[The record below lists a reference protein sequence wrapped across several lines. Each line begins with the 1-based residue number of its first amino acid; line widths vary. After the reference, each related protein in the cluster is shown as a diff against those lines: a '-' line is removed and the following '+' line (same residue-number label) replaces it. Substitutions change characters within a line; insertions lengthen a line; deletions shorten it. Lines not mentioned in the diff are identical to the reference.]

1 MNGTEYI
8 RIPKFMEGEALPP
21 GYFDS
26 PDPYR
31 NPPKTKYNM
40 RAMVNYALKN
50 GKNVTDLTQE
60 EVRPFLIADVH
71 SIR

>member
-8 RIPKFMEGEALPP
+8 KIPKFLSEEELPS

-26 PDPYR
+26 PDPYKD
-31 NPPKTKYNM
+31 PPSSKYNL

-50 GKNVTDLTQE
+50 GKNVTDLTKE
-60 EVRPFLIADVH
+60 EVKPFLIA
-71 SIR
+71 

>member
-8 RIPKFMEGEALPP
+8 RIPKFMEGETLPP

>member
-8 RIPKFMEGEALPP
+8 KIPKFLEGESLPH

-26 PDPYR
+26 PDPYK
-31 NPPKTKYNM
+31 NPPKSKYNM

-50 GKNVTDLTQE
+50 GKNVTDLTKD
-60 EVRPFLIADVH
+60 EVKPFLIV
-71 SIR
+71 

>member
-8 RIPKFMEGEALPP
+8 KIPKFLEGETLLR

-26 PDPYR
+26 PDPYK
-31 NPPKTKYNM
+31 NPPKSKYNM

-50 GKNVTDLTQE
+50 GKSVTDLTKD
-60 EVRPFLIADVH
+60 EVKPFLIV
-71 SIR
+71 R